1 MVNLS
6 FTSTVVYLVKLYI
19 HHLTAH
25 LLLEKGSLAVCH
37 QNRGRIPL

>member
-25 LLLEKGSLAVCH
+25 LLLEKYVTKIEVVYLYK
-37 QNRGRIPL
+37 